1 MTWFREWLAGGGD
14 AHRTAARRDDD
25 AERPATGPARPA
37 PKASRDDA
45 AATSP
50 AESPADSPADEGYP
64 GDRLGLPESGPGSVA
79 TLPRR
84 AAQFT
89 LDALLAGLLA
99 WVFTFPAPPQNWSL
113 LTWAAIMVVPVAV
126 IGATP
131 AMVLLGLRVVRLDR
145 PGSPGVGLLWTLVR
159 TASVF
164 FVLPAL
170 ILDRDSRGVQDRASR
185 TVVVATR

>member
-1 MTWFREWLAGGGD
+1 VTWFREWLTGGGD
-14 AHRTAARRDDD
+14 AHRTAARPSGD
-25 AERPATGPARPA
+25 AERPAAGAARPA
-37 PKASRDDA
+37 PAPRDEA
-45 AATSP
+45 RAGSP
-50 AESPADSPADEGYP
+50 VDEGYP

-84 AAQFT
+84 AAQFV

-99 WVFTFPAPPQNWSL
+99 LLFTFPAPPQNWSL
-113 LTWAAIMVVPVAV
+113 VTWAVLMVVPVAV

-164 FVLPAL
+164 FLLPAV

-185 TVVVATR
+185 TVVVTTR